1 MKAYINMYKKY
12 ANREHKMR
20 TTLFIREE
28 LLEEA
33 KKVSGAKSKKEVV
46 ELALEEYVSRKKQK
60 KLIELEGKIEL
71 SFTLSEFLKK
81 RRKDV
86 PYR

>member
-1 MKAYINMYKKY
+1 
-12 ANREHKMR
+12 MR
-20 TTLFIREE
+20 TTVSIKEK

-33 KKVSGAKSKKEVV
+33 KKLSGAKTKKEAI
-46 ELALEEYVSRKKQK
+46 EIALEEFVRREKSK

-71 SFTLSEFLKK
+71 SFSLSEFLK
-81 RRKDV
+81 RRKSDV